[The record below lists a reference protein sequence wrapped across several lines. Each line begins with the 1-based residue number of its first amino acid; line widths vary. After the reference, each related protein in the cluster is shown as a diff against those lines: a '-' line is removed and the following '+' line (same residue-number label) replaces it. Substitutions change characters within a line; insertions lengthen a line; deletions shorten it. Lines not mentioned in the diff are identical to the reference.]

1 MREPSEGTSGGDFLR
16 GEKKAEFLPFGEARA
31 RMRASDINTQAEFK
45 EASREGRL
53 TVGFQTIL
61 WTSTSA
67 LAQIFVVGV
76 AERLDLEG
84 CSSCFSPIQFPG

>member
-45 EASREGRL
+45 EVSREGRL
-53 TVGFQTIL
+53 P
-61 WTSTSA
+61 
-67 LAQIFVVGV
+67 
-76 AERLDLEG
+76 EG
-84 CSSCFSPIQFPG
+84 IPGNPRRKYKDEGWVSWSDFLRVK